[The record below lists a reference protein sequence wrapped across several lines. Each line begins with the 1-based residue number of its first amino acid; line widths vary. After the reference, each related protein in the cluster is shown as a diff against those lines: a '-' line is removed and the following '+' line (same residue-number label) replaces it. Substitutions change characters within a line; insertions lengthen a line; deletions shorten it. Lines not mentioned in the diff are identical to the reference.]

1 MILLT
6 RLRLVEVLLSDLV
19 SGLRLGLVS
28 DLASDSASATSILE
42 VCGWAIISVTDS
54 SILNGEGRVASIE
67 SAETTRMASP
77 CLIIFIFRF
86 SVVTCLPVTTTG
98 VLEST
103 SSSTGRF
110 LERIRTEI
118 FSGSPG
124 FGKSWSATVLMSV
137 SISPSSILM
146 TRVA

>member
-1 MILLT
+1 MTDLVVLVLACLIILLT
-6 RLRLVEVLLSDLV
+6 RLRFGEVLGVVLVPAISIFFAREWTVILCAESSDLV
-19 SGLRLGLVS
+19 VDVVVDSVDSTDCSVGLVS
-28 DLASDSASATSILE
+28 I
-42 VCGWAIISVTDS
+42 G
-54 SILNGEGRVASIE
+54 
-67 SAETTRMASP
+67 AETLAGVSTAT
-77 CLIIFIFRF
+77 F
-86 SVVTCLPVTTTG
+86 LPVTITW

-110 LERIRTEI
+110 LERMRTEI

-137 SISPSSILM
+137 SISPSSILI